1 MQKINFQSQGQ
12 RVEGTLFIPDNKKK
26 NPGVIFFHGSGSSER
41 NYLPVAEALYQKG
54 FAVLTIN
61 FRGHANLE
69 DLKTVTAYDG
79 VSDGISAYDFFIQQ
93 KGVDGERIG
102 FCGGS
107 FGALVA
113 VYVSQTSKIKSML
126 LRAPALYQEDM
137 MRRHMAETL
146 IKEEKIFNDMKNVG
160 DTGMIKAISNFTGSL
175 CVVVAEKDQLI
186 PAWLTQAIFDSAK
199 KAKVKE
205 MKVMKN
211 SLHQMMDPAQRK
223 ELLEIITKWFTENL

>member
-1 MQKINFQSQGQ
+1 
-12 RVEGTLFIPDNKKK
+12 
-26 NPGVIFFHGSGSSER
+26 
-41 NYLPVAEALYQKG
+41 
-54 FAVLTIN
+54 
-61 FRGHANLE
+61 
-69 DLKTVTAYDG
+69 
-79 VSDGISAYDFFIQQ
+79 
-93 KGVDGERIG
+93 
-102 FCGGS
+102 
-107 FGALVA
+107 
-113 VYVSQTSKIKSML
+113 
-126 LRAPALYQEDM
+126 M